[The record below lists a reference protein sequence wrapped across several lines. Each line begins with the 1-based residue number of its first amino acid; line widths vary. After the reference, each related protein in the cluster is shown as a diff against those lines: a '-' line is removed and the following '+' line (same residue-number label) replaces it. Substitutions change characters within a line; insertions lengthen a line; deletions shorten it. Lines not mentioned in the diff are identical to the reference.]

1 MRILQVIPAFP
12 PSKGYGGAPTV
23 AYEISKRLVQRGHE
37 LVVCTTDANDQKSR
51 VNTEVELADG
61 LKVYYFKNISNSLA
75 YNYKI
80 FISPQMIRFMKKTKG
95 FDVIH
100 IHDFRTIQSVL
111 VYWYSRKFC
120 VPYVLQP
127 HGKPPLDDDPRAPN
141 LKYLFDLLIGKK
153 ILHHAN
159 KLLVFNHTEAKLYES
174 TVGRD
179 KIEIIPNGIN
189 LSDYSH
195 LPEEGKFRNR
205 YGIHDDEYAVL
216 YLGRLHKSKG
226 LDLLIESFSKL
237 SKKIEKIRL
246 IIAGPDDGYLQTLNV
261 LAASLNV
268 TDKIIFTGYL
278 SHEDKLS
285 AYIDSDVFVT
295 PTFYGFPLT
304 FLEAMACGVPIIT
317 TDKGDFIEGIDNEVG
332 FVVKYNEEDLE
343 NAMFR
348 ILTDV
353 ELREKLKGNAQK
365 KIKEYDW
372 DRIVDRIEKVYKE
385 VMEKS
390 A

>member
-12 PSKGYGGAPTV
+12 PSVGYGGGPVV
-23 AYEISKRLVQRGHE
+23 AYEISRHLVLRGHDVT
-37 LVVCTTDANDQKSR
+37 VVTTDANNEKERIKKEFDR
-51 VNTEVELADG
+51 LDG
-61 LKVYYFKNISNSLA
+61 IKVHYFKNISNYLA
-75 YNYKI
+75 YHHKI
-80 FISPQMIRFMKKTKG
+80 FISPRLISWARAEVKK
-95 FDVIH
+95 FDIIH
-100 IHDFRTIQSVL
+100 LHDTRTIQNIIVTH
-111 VYWYSRKFC
+111 YARKYN
-120 VPYVLQP
+120 VPYVIQP
-127 HGKPPLDDDPRAPN
+127 HGTLSYSMREMAK
-141 LKYLFDLLIGKK
+141 KIFDIFFGKK
-153 ILHHAN
+153 MLKDAR
-159 KLLVFNHTEAKLYES
+159 KLVVLNEKEAKRCIKIG
-174 TVGRD
+174 VD
-179 KIEIIPNGIN
+179 KEKIRIIPNGID
-189 LSDYSH
+189 LSAYRRK
-195 LPEEGKFRNR
+195 LTKKGEFKK
-205 YGIHDDEYAVL
+205 EYKISADHQVVL
-216 YLGRLHKSKG
+216 YLGRIHKSKG
-226 LDLLIESFSKL
+226 IELLIRAFAKL
-237 SKKIEKIRL
+237 SNRL
-246 IIAGPDDGYLQTLNV
+246 DNVRLAIVGPDDGYSTTLTAMV
-261 LAASLNV
+261 DYLGIRDKV
-268 TDKIIFTGYL
+268 TFVSFVSEEHKFAVY
-278 SHEDKLS
+278 
-285 AYIDSDVFVT
+285 SDADIFVT